1 MRKEIVRTKKHKLWE
16 EVLDHG
22 ELPEGRVTTKEVISQ
37 W

>member
-22 ELPEGRVTTKEVISQ
+22 ELSEGRVTTKEVISQ